1 MIIAAKFG
9 PPAISVELF
18 QKWNIT
24 TGSNTLRKNWPLGLN
39 LVTRKFIEKFSGMY
53 GEDWRGSGDYT
64 N

>member
-1 MIIAAKFG
+1 
-9 PPAISVELF
+9 
-18 QKWNIT
+18 
-24 TGSNTLRKNWPLGLN
+24 